1 MIFRRRQLRR
11 IAILAA
17 VTLSGLAAPAL
28 AAGPSAS
35 TEKVP
40 PYDVTGL
47 QRSRIWVPWVFA
59 FVFGAG
65 AVAVGVKNPHRSHG
79 ERA

>member
-1 MIFRRRQLRR
+1 MIFRRSHLGR

-17 VTLSGLAAPAL
+17 VALSGLTAPAL
-28 AAGPSAS
+28 GAGNSAN
-35 TEKVP
+35 TEKQP

-47 QRSRIWVPWVFA
+47 KHSRIWVPWIFA
-59 FVFGAG
+59 FIFGAG